1 MAPTLAYVPSGF
13 LASISYSVM
22 KRLDLHLL
30 LSWENRVD
38 GQTDAALGIN
48 AEARILQ
55 ISARSSRAFN

>member
-1 MAPTLAYVPSGF
+1 MAPTLTYVPSGF
-13 LASISYSVM
+13 LASINDSVM

-30 LSWENRVD
+30 LSWEHQVD

-55 ISARSSRAFN
+55 ISAR